1 MKIFLGAE
9 LFFESL
15 YKLGIKTIFGLP
27 GGYVLKIYDVMPAYA
42 KKINHILTRH
52 EQAATH
58 MADGFSRASGLPG
71 IILCTSGPAATN
83 TVTGISTAY
92 MDSVPV
98 LIFTGQVPTPFLG
111 SDAFQEADHIG
122 ITRSTTKHNTLVRKT
137 IDLPKAIAEALHI
150 SNTGRKGPVL
160 VDMPKDVLLGESQFR
175 IPKKINLPNY
185 IDEPKISQKSL
196 RDFKIK
202 LKKSKKPLL
211 IFGRGA
217 CYQENTKNISFILKK
232 FKIPSLTSL
241 LSLGL
246 VKSDVSFGMIGS
258 SGSYASSKLIEDSDH
273 IISVG
278 CDINKILAKNSLK
291 KKEMTIV
298 DIDKTQLDP
307 LTKKHLNINS
317 SSVSFLNFMAKDIDS
332 YEAEWSADFLLDIK
346 SGNKKLEN
354 KEISKNKKAYI
365 FSKISDILGKKA
377 VICSDFSHEDVNL
390 QQFYKFNDYR
400 NNILSGGTGTPGYGF
415 PAAIG
420 ATFSRPK
427 AKVVSISSGT
437 NFQFNMQEMIVALE
451 QGLDLTI
458 IVLNDK
464 YLKKSLK
471 YKGPDYKSL
480 AESFGAKAYQCNFDS
495 KIDSNLK
502 KTLNLKGLVLLE
514 IRI

>member
-1 MKIFLGAE
+1 MKKFLGAE

-15 YKLGIKTIFGLP
+15 YKLGVKTIFGLP

-122 ITRSTTKHNTLVRKT
+122 ITRSTTKHNTLVRKA
-137 IDLPKAIAEALHI
+137 IDLPKAIAEALYI

-160 VDMPKDVLLGESQFR
+160 VDMPKDVLLAESQFR

-196 RDFKIK
+196 RDFKAK

-217 CYQENTKNISFILKK
+217 CYQENIKKISFILKK

-246 VKSDVSFGMIGS
+246 VGSDVSFGMIGS
-258 SGSYASSKLIEDSDH
+258 SGSYASSKLIHDSDH
-273 IISVG
+273 LISVG
-278 CDINKILAKNSLK
+278 CDISKILPKKSFK

-307 LTKKHLNINS
+307 AIKQCLNIYS
-317 SSVSFLNFMAKDIDS
+317 SSVTFIDFMAKDIGL
-332 YEAEWSADFLLDIK
+332 YEAEWSADFLA
-346 SGNKKLEN
+346 NMRARN
-354 KEISKNKKAYI
+354 KEDEDNKISRNKKASI
-365 FSKISDILGKKA
+365 FNKISDIG
-377 VICSDFSHEDVNL
+377 IYDFKNAKNV
-390 QQFYKFNDYR
+390 R
-400 NNILSGGTGTPGYGF
+400 NPLI
-415 PAAIG
+415 
-420 ATFSRPK
+420 
-427 AKVVSISSGT
+427 
-437 NFQFNMQEMIVALE
+437 
-451 QGLDLTI
+451 
-458 IVLNDK
+458 
-464 YLKKSLK
+464 
-471 YKGPDYKSL
+471 
-480 AESFGAKAYQCNFDS
+480 S
-495 KIDSNLK
+495 KI
-502 KTLNLKGLVLLE
+502 LVKYDE
-514 IRI
+514 ENRD